1 MAGIASFVVSELSYN
16 IILPAFIEWREG
28 RISTLN
34 RLERKIKERTQSF
47 FEGLSGAG
55 SQELEDEVVKP
66 WLEEYVKPEIERLTK
81 PICDEAGIPAT
92 ELSLSPDFALPTVN
106 VAGPSDSADALDGIN
121 TLGNMTAVIGSIIIS
136 TLLGGGGT
144 ALLFA
149 GPIGWIIGLVIGVVA
164 TFVGKEMA
172 METIKDSDVWVWA
185 REMMIPEE
193 TVQEKL
199 EENEEELFDQIFDTL
214 QEKAAA
220 FDGLLE
226 GIAKGT
232 EADLKEKADK
242 AAMLIK

>member
-1 MAGIASFVVSELSYN
+1 M
-16 IILPAFIEWREG
+16 
-28 RISTLN
+28 
-34 RLERKIKERTQSF
+34 
-47 FEGLSGAG
+47 
-55 SQELEDEVVKP
+55 KP
-66 WLEEYVKPEIERLTK
+66 WLEEYVKSAIERLTE
-81 PICDEAGIPAT
+81 PICKEAGIPAT

-106 VAGPSDSADALDGIN
+106 VAGPSDSVDALDGIN
-121 TLGNMTAVIGSIIIS
+121 TLGNMTAVIGSIIIA

-172 METIKDSDVWVWA
+172 MDTIEDSDVWVWV
-185 REMMIPEE
+185 RKMMISEE

-199 EENEEELFDQIFDTL
+199 EEKEEELFDQIFGAL

-220 FDGLLE
+220 FDDLLE